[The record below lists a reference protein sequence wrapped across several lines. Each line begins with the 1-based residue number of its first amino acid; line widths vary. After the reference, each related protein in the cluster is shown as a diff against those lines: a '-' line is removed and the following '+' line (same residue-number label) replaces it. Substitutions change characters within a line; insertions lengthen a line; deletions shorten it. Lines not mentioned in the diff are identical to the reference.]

1 MKDSNTHII
10 DQATI
15 QALSDNEVS
24 RLVDEDLLVD
34 LQKPYKYRAAGYIRV
49 STLKQA
55 EKGKFSLEQ
64 QEKRIAEFISDK
76 EWELTKCYAD
86 KGTSGTKIEGRPDF
100 NKLIEDAQ
108 QRKFDVLVV
117 WMSDRFG
124 RNTDEMQEL
133 RRSFRKLGVQVISTE
148 EEIRIKDPRT
158 FQYQEGGFDKLLE
171 YLVDFK
177 AEQDNRT
184 RVKRLDLGRKGKAE
198 KGRIPC
204 KTPYGYKKIIEYEP
218 NTGKKVTEEDVVEED
233 KARIIRYIFE
243 CYNDLNWGI
252 RKIASQL
259 NLDKVTSPKGKMWG
273 YSTVKYILQ
282 NPTYA
287 GMVRWGWRLSKSRD
301 SRTRLMQGH
310 RGILNQGKHTP
321 IISVD
326 VFEKTQAR
334 LQIRK
339 KLGGRAVG
347 SKGLLVGIAKCGRC
361 QGGTYVT
368 QYHHWHAYSKS
379 KNKREKY
386 TKTLSYLCSNYS
398 QYGKSGCSAR
408 YVMTKAKL
416 ETLVIEEIRKLANS
430 KKRRTEKIK
439 QLKES
444 KIQSLDQ
451 AETSLLTNLNK
462 IKEREKRQKYAYDN
476 GIGTFEDL
484 LINKKI
490 NDAEA
495 KNISK
500 KLAEVRLKRTNEEDI
515 YLKIAKSLNALTD
528 FDEVWEVASFGRKK
542 ELLRAILEK
551 VIVFENRIQLVFVT
565 EKSNS
570 ILENQL

>member
-1 MKDSNTHII
+1 MQDSNTQII

-15 QALSDNEVS
+15 QALSDNELS

-34 LQKPYKYRAAGYIRV
+34 LQKPYRYRAAGYIRV

-55 EKGKFSLEQ
+55 RKDKFSLEQ
-64 QEKRIAEFISDK
+64 QEKRIIEFVADK
-76 EWELTKCYAD
+76 EWEFTKCYAD
-86 KGTSGTKIEGRPDF
+86 KGASGTKIEGRPDF

-108 QRKFDVLVV
+108 LKKFDVLVV

-124 RNTDEMQEL
+124 RNADEMQEL

-204 KTPYGYKKIIEYEP
+204 KTPYGYKKVIEYKANNGE
-218 NTGKKVTEEDVVEED
+218 KLSEEDIIEED
-233 KARIIRYIFE
+233 KARIIRYIFD
-243 CYNDLNWGI
+243 CYNNLNWGI
-252 RKIASQL
+252 RKIACQL
-259 NLDKVTSPKGKMWG
+259 NLDGVKSPKGGKWG

-287 GMVRWGWRLSKSRD
+287 GMVRWGWRLSKSKD
-301 SRTRLMQGH
+301 SRTRLMHGH
-310 RGILNQGKHTP
+310 KGVLTQGKHTA
-321 IISVD
+321 IITLD
-326 VFEKTQAR
+326 LFEKTQKK

-368 QYHHWHAYSKS
+368 KFHNWLAYTKD
-379 KNKREKY
+379 KEQRKKH
-386 TKTLSYLCSNYS
+386 TKTLAYLCSNYS

-408 YVMTKAKL
+408 YVMSKAKL
-416 ETLVIEEIRKLANS
+416 ETLVVEEIRKLANS

-439 QLKES
+439 QLKET
-444 KIQSLDQ
+444 KLQSLDQ
-451 AETSLLTNLNK
+451 TETSLLTQLTK
-462 IKEREKRQKYAYDN
+462 IKKRQDRQKYAYDN
-476 GIGTFEDL
+476 GVGTFEDL

-490 NDAEA
+490 NDAET
-495 KNISK
+495 KTISK
-500 KLAEVRLKRTNEEDI
+500 KLAEVRLKRTDEEDI
-515 YLKIAKSLNALTD
+515 YLKIAKSLNALKD
-528 FDEVWEVASFGRKK
+528 FDEIWEVASFGRKK

-551 VIVFENRIQLVFVT
+551 VIVFDDRIQLLFVT
-565 EKSNS
+565 ENSGS